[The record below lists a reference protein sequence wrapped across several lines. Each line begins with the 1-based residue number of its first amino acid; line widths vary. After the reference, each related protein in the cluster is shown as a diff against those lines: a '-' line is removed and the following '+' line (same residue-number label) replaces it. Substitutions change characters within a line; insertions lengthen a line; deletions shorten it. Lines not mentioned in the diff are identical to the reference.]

1 MTEIVQNNNSMKFD
15 LLETG
20 NSSSS
25 EPDSDNL
32 FNNLLGSVDI
42 ENTDREQDNQM
53 SVDEELHADKNIHE
67 ILSVLSEGNL
77 KLDED
82 TIKDI
87 KIRLKH
93 LFEMIELNVGKEA
106 NKSPEQAHG
115 LINENFLHLMKFL
128 KELEGLISDQP
139 NNKNT
144 NRNLDLVLDKVRTK
158 LNEQLKNILG
168 KKSNINVKAL
178 NNANTITN
186 TEQISPLKVIPNA
199 QNKNPKELEGN
210 QGRIASHGNSKKSDI
225 KIDLDADYSQKAKS
239 LKSSHQQENKITQIS
254 ELGNKANEKNVDV
267 VNKNSTSGMLSKELN
282 SETTLFR
289 QPITLT
295 NKLDTPLNSESLSA
309 QKSSV
314 FGQENNGKS
323 FQTLNMLSRNWGD
336 KLIDKIEKSI
346 VDGIEQLEISLTP
359 KSLGRLNVTINLHD
373 TIAKINIVAE
383 SAGAAALL
391 GEAEQ
396 KLSQMMEASGL
407 KLASLQTLT
416 QQFGGNHKGKG
427 QEHKLASTEKKSNIE
442 EDLNLPQHVKNIN
455 SESEGLNLIA

>member
-25 EPDSDNL
+25 GPDSDNL
-32 FNNLLGSVDI
+32 FNNLLGSVNIKNSDL
-42 ENTDREQDNQM
+42 EQDIKM

-67 ILSVLSEGNL
+67 ILSILNESKL
-77 KLDED
+77 KIDKD

-106 NKSPEQAHG
+106 NINPEQAHG
-115 LINENFLHLMKFL
+115 LINEYFLHLMKFL
-128 KELEGLISDQP
+128 KEFEVLISDQP
-139 NNKNT
+139 NKKNT
-144 NRNLDLVLDKVRTK
+144 NRNLDLVLDKVRTR
-158 LNEQLKNILG
+158 LNEQLKNILE
-168 KKSNINVKAL
+168 KKGNINVKAL
-178 NNANTITN
+178 NNSNTISN
-186 TEQISPLKVIPNA
+186 TEQISKLKAIPNA
-199 QNKNPKELEGN
+199 QDKNPKELEGI

-225 KIDLDADYSQKAKS
+225 KIDLDADYSPKAKS
-239 LKSSHQQENKITQIS
+239 LNSSHQQENKITQFS
-254 ELGNKANEKNVDV
+254 ELGNNTNEKNVDV
-267 VNKNSTSGMLSKELN
+267 ISKNSTSGMLSKEIN

-295 NKLDTPLNSESLSA
+295 NKLDTPSNSESLSA

-314 FGQENNGKS
+314 FSQENNDKL
-323 FQTLNMLSRNWGD
+323 FQTLNMLSRNWGN

-359 KSLGRLNVTINLHD
+359 RSLGRLNVTINLHD

-383 SAGAAALL
+383 SASAAALL

-416 QQFGGNHKGKG
+416 QQFGGNHRGKG

-442 EDLNLPQHVKNIN
+442 ENLNLPENVKNIN